1 MEVERHGILSLQV
14 PGIIIAHRHW
24 MVCSAQRDCFFPVEA
39 AQILETKEYL
49 KRNATICAE
58 SYWVLDATGP
68 RLIDF
73 GEIEREIRKVIP
85 PMAGKWGVGPYL
97 AKNLQ

>member
-1 MEVERHGILSLQV
+1 MESSPYKYQELSLLIDTGWFV
-14 PGIIIAHRHW
+14 RHSET
-24 MVCSAQRDCFFPVEA
+24 VFFPVEA

-49 KRNATICAE
+49 KGNATICAE

-68 RLIDF
+68 RLSDF

-97 AKNLQ
+97 AKNLK